1 MRQDIKE
8 KRAKYIG
15 KNNEICQ
22 EYFFAHPKTK
32 FLINSIW
39 NSSFSGSVLWNL
51 FSPES
56 EQLYATYNQSVK
68 IMWGVPRSCHRF
80 LIEPITGTR
89 HLKKTLIRR
98 FLSFI
103 ESVKSSK
110 KIALK
115 NLFKVVKTDCR
126 SVTGRN
132 LAMIGNLVGKECESL
147 VPADAD
153 NIDYFV
159 IPQSESWRLSIVNE
173 ITDTKFGEASVE
185 GFSRDE
191 LKAILKYVCSS

>member
-1 MRQDIKE
+1 
-8 KRAKYIG
+8 
-15 KNNEICQ
+15 
-22 EYFFAHPKTK
+22 
-32 FLINSIW
+32 
-39 NSSFSGSVLWNL
+39 
-51 FSPES
+51 
-56 EQLYATYNQSVK
+56 
-68 IMWGVPRSCHRF
+68 MWGIPRSCHRF
-80 LIEPITGTR
+80 LIEPITGKR

-115 NLFKVVKTDCR
+115 NLFKIVKTDCR

-132 LAMIGNLVGKECESL
+132 LSMIGNLVGKTCDNL
-147 VPADAD
+147 GPADAD

-159 IPQSESWRLSIVNE
+159 IPQSESWRISIVNE

-191 LKAILKYVCSS
+191 LKAILINVCSSWINQLITVTKWPFMACNALQCWKTFWWRFYLLWHTSALFIH